1 MDLSS
6 NNFNSVPAVITKE
19 NFPKLK
25 SLNLIG
31 NRRSVLSDLREA
43 KDKSKYPDGIGLYFN
58 TKDDNTLRRLFLWDN
73 LEELRLSYN
82 FIEGTLPDFK
92 IGEEGVTG
100 YSRADVDAFGGDTIQ
115 YLVNEGANIPKILPK
130 MKQLSVNLNFFTGNL
145 PDWMLYHPHLID
157 WDPEILIYNQ
167 MEKGLNSEG
176 KMVRFDNEPSTF
188 DAYFKAF
195 PKFKEKYELKE

>member
-1 MDLSS
+1 M
-6 NNFNSVPAVITKE
+6 
-19 NFPKLK
+19 
-25 SLNLIG
+25 IG
-31 NRRSVLSDLREA
+31 NGRSVLSDLREA
-43 KDKSKYPDGIGLYFN
+43 KDSSKYPDGIGLFFN

-100 YSRADVDAFGGDTIQ
+100 YSQADVDAFGGDTIQ

>member
-1 MDLSS
+1 M
-6 NNFNSVPAVITKE
+6 
-19 NFPKLK
+19 
-25 SLNLIG
+25 
-31 NRRSVLSDLREA
+31 
-43 KDKSKYPDGIGLYFN
+43 
-58 TKDDNTLRRLFLWDN
+58 
-73 LEELRLSYN
+73 
-82 FIEGTLPDFK
+82 
-92 IGEEGVTG
+92 TG
-100 YSRADVDAFGGDTIQ
+100 YSQADVDAFGGDTIQ